1 MEIDNDYLGSIL
13 RDIEDMVE
21 YADIRAGSSR
31 TSSIL
36 MKDGN
41 LQEVKC
47 GSASGFRIRVLRNGS
62 WGFAFTD
69 EPSRLGEMALKA
81 IKMAGSLRAMSRWV
95 QVPPLLTKPW

>member
-1 MEIDNDYLGSIL
+1 MEIDIDYLGGIL

-21 YADIRAGSSR
+21 YADIRAGTSR

-41 LQEVKC
+41 LQEVKS
-47 GSASGFRIRVLRNGS
+47 GSASGFRVRVLRNGS

-69 EPSRLGEMALKA
+69 EPSSCLK
-81 IKMAGSLRAMSRWV
+81 W
-95 QVPPLLTKPW
+95 P